1 MRFTVSTRAGR
12 VIAVGPR
19 SVMSAMPVRGVS
31 FGLASIKM
39 PPAACI
45 SCGKLAAGYTV
56 ADVPITIMQ
65 VAFELCRKHE
75 SKVPRGIGSPNI
87 TVSDFTGDPQ
97 SGHIGG
103 KLFDRVIKTHWDAV
117 TDGAKKSNLVP
128 DRKEWRIAREVY
140 IADTTEEAR
149 KHVMEGVLKRDYE
162 KYWFNLLSTKENMK
176 SDINLPDSDVDVEY
190 LMDNLWIVG
199 SPDDA
204 LEQIKELYDDVGGFG
219 VLLAMGHEWEPKEH
233 WINSM
238 TLLADE
244 VMPKLAHI

>member
-1 MRFTVSTRAGR
+1 MEVWDNPEPGFYQSDHWSFRIPEPEDNIGLRFHLKPYTKPHPPIALGGGSPYSGTL
-12 VIAVGPR
+12 VIAGQNGWIP
-19 SVMSAMPVRGVS
+19 
-31 FGLASIKM
+31 
-39 PPAACI
+39 I
-45 SCGKLAAGYTV
+45 SLN
-56 ADVPITIMQ
+56 
-65 VAFELCRKHE
+65 LLH
-75 SKVPRGIGSPNI
+75 N
-87 TVSDFTGDPQ
+87 
-97 SGHIGG
+97 
-103 KLFDRVIKTHWDAV
+103 RVIKTHWDAV

>member
-1 MRFTVSTRAGR
+1 M
-12 VIAVGPR
+12 
-19 SVMSAMPVRGVS
+19 
-31 FGLASIKM
+31 
-39 PPAACI
+39 
-45 SCGKLAAGYTV
+45 
-56 ADVPITIMQ
+56 
-65 VAFELCRKHE
+65 H
-75 SKVPRGIGSPNI
+75 N
-87 TVSDFTGDPQ
+87 
-97 SGHIGG
+97 
-103 KLFDRVIKTHWDAV
+103 RVIKTHWDAV

-204 LEQIKELYDDVGGFG
+204 LEQIRELYDDVGGFG
-219 VLLAMGHEWEPKEH
+219 VLLAMGHEWQPKEH